1 METRHD
7 DYHPEFG
14 ELPKSQGMPR
24 SLSITVAIG
33 VVIIFLIGAG
43 VILMSG
49 HGHMWPSV
57 TTLREPLK

>member
-1 METRHD
+1 MLDRHD

-14 ELPKSQGMPR
+14 GLPESQGMPR

-49 HGHMWPSV
+49 HGHRWPSI